1 MNKKS
6 TVLIISFLVAVI
18 GILSWKLYSVG
29 PTDTCIEVA
38 PAPELKKQNLFALS
52 VIDTIASKELNETR
66 TINIYLPEGYSP
78 DSSATYPVIYLLDG
92 GVEEDFVHITG
103 IVRYNTQ
110 PWIDRFPRS
119 IVVGIENT
127 VRRRDFTFAV
137 PNLDFVEDVGF
148 KKEQF
153 PAYGGSAKF
162 ISFIEKELQPFI
174 EKKYKTT
181 EGKTII
187 GESLGGLLA
196 TEILLKHRKLFDTY
210 IIMSPSLWWNKQ
222 SLLAEAPDL
231 LKTGTTKKTR
241 VYIGACSKEEDTG
254 MYKDAV
260 ALSEVLK
267 KQSNDSLHVYFDYL
281 PNETHATIIHQ
292 AVYNAFRTL
301 YPKTAVN
308 K

>member
-1 MNKKS
+1 MNKKT
-6 TVLIISFLVAVI
+6 TVLIISILFAVI
-18 GILSWKLYSVG
+18 GFLSWKLYSVSR
-29 PTDTCIEVA
+29 TDTCVA
-38 PAPELKKQNLFALS
+38 LPRETEQPQFFALS

-66 TINIYLPEGYSP
+66 TINVYLPEGYSP
-78 DSSATYPVIYLLDG
+78 DSAATYPVIYLLDG
-92 GVEEDFVHITG
+92 GIGEDFVHITG
-103 IVRYNTQ
+103 IVRHNTQ
-110 PWIDRFPRS
+110 PWIARFPRS

-127 VRRRDFTFAV
+127 LRRRDFTFAV
-137 PNLDFVEDVGF
+137 PNLDFLEPAGF

-174 EKKYKTT
+174 EKKYKTNA
-181 EGKTII
+181 GKTIT

-196 TEILLKHRKLFDTY
+196 TEILLKHRHLFDTY
-210 IIMSPSLWWNKQ
+210 IIISPSLWWNNQ

-231 LKTGTTKKTR
+231 LNKGTDKKVK
-241 VYIGACSKEEDTG
+241 VYIAAANKDENKG
-254 MYKDAV
+254 MYDDAV
-260 ALSEVLK
+260 FLDQLLK
-267 KQSNDSLHVYFDYL
+267 KHAGKNLQVHFDYL
-281 PNETHATIIHQ
+281 SDETHATIFHQ